1 MPDRTNEQAQMFANR
16 LRKNARHLR
25 KWAQR
30 NAITCYRLY
39 ERDIPE
45 LPFAVDWYEGRL
57 HIAEYARPHDRTD
70 AEHARWL
77 DALIAA
83 AAAALEVAPT
93 DVYQKRRDRQR
104 GLDQYER
111 QADTGRRHVVSEGG
125 LRFLV
130 NLADYLDTGL
140 FLDHRQT
147 RALIRDAARDKR
159 VANLFGYT
167 GSFTCYAAAGGAR
180 ETVTVDLSNTYLDW
194 AADNLALNGLTSP
207 RHQLL
212 REDVNRWFADSR
224 ANRDRYDLI
233 LLDPPTFSNSKKM
246 NDVLD
251 VRRDHP
257 DLIRD
262 ALELLAPGG
271 WLLFSTNARKFRF
284 DPRGIERAHVT
295 ELTQQTTPPDF
306 RGRPHR
312 AWKLENR

>member
-1 MPDRTNEQAQMFANR
+1 MFQNR

-57 HIAEYARPHDRTD
+57 HVAEYSRPHDRSET
-70 AEHARWL
+70 EHEAWL
-77 DALIAA
+77 DAVIGAG
-83 AAAALEVAPT
+83 AAALGVVPE

-104 GLDQYER
+104 GLEQYER

-125 LRFLV
+125 LKFLV

-147 RALIRDAARDKR
+147 RAMVRDAAKGKR

-167 GSFTCYAAAGGAR
+167 GAFTVYAAAGGAR

-194 AADNLALNGLTSP
+194 AHDNLALNGLASD
-207 RHQLL
+207 RHRLV
-212 REDVNRWFADSR
+212 RDDVFRWLDDSHAR
-224 ANRDRYDLI
+224 RDRYDLI
-233 LLDPPTFSNSKKM
+233 VLDPPTFSNSKKM
-246 NDVLD
+246 ADVLD
-251 VRRDHP
+251 TRRDHP
-257 DLIRD
+257 ALIAA
-262 ALELLAPGG
+262 ALDLLAPGG

-284 DPRGIERAHVT
+284 ERRGLEHARVT
-295 ELTQQTTPPDF
+295 ELTEQTTPLDF